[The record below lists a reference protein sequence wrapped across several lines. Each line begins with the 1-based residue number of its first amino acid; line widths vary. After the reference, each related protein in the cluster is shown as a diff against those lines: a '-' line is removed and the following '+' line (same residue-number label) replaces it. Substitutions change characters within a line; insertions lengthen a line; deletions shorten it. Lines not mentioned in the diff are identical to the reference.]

1 MFTCVA
7 RGVVAVQLQM
17 NRKNFTGML
26 TELRIAEQIDPEFCD
41 LQHELGLYHLAV
53 RRLVACL

>member
-1 MFTCVA
+1 MA

-53 RRLVACL
+53 RR